1 MAQPSATTIDLI
13 RRLVGFDTVSRNP
26 NRELIE
32 FVRDYLA
39 GLGIDSELVPDATG
53 GKANLFATIGP
64 KDEPGIVLSGH
75 TDVVPVDGQDWTT
88 DPFATVEKDG
98 KIFGRG
104 TADMKGFIAVAL
116 ALAPEMKARDLATPI
131 HFAFSYDEEVGCV
144 GVRGLL
150 AKLSVMKVKPK
161 ACIVGEPTE
170 RKVATGH
177 KGKTAMRCAVHGQA
191 CHSAMAPYGVNA
203 VEVAAEMIARLR
215 AIGRRLRDEGPFDP
229 AFDPAFGTVQTGLVA
244 GGTALNIVPAD
255 CCFDFEVRT
264 LPGQKA
270 AAIVAEVKDFAERT
284 LLPEM
289 RAVAAASRI
298 AFEELSGFPGLDTP
312 DHAEITELAK
322 SLSGSNLTQKV
333 SFGTE
338 AGLYHEAG
346 IPAVICGPGNI
357 SQAHKA
363 NEYVALDQI
372 ARCVTVSS
380 PAARTLSQT
389 SVLGTSQRRPASS
402 PLPRTSTKMPG
413 CFATRPLSLPWK

>member
-170 RKVATGH
+170 MKVATGH

-372 ARCVTVSS
+372 ARCETF
-380 PAARTLSQT
+380 L
-389 SVLGTSQRRPASS
+389 RR
-402 PLPRTSTKMPG
+402 LTERLY
-413 CFATRPLSLPWK
+413 RR